1 LGQQVKRPIEPYRGH
16 LSPKQIAHG
25 MNAAGRNAKRLLK
38 DATLLI
44 EAKRFPTACSLAI
57 LSIEESGKLS
67 ILRSIATAHS
77 EKELRRGWT
86 EYRDHRM
93 KNAMW
98 IIADLVTKGA
108 RALDDLKPIFDSESD
123 HPAILDTV
131 KQIGFYTDCNGQGH
145 WSEPDSVVDER
156 LAQNMLVIAE
166 ILMPKHETTER
177 EVELWIAH
185 VGPHWGTPEM
195 KKGAVEFYKAMLR
208 EGLTEHRIEEVE
220 QFFGTTLKRTEH

>member
-1 LGQQVKRPIEPYRGH
+1 MKRLIEPYRGQ
-16 LSPKQIAHG
+16 LSPKEIAHG

-38 DATLLI
+38 DAKLLN

-67 ILRSIATAHS
+67 ILRSIATAQD
-77 EKELRRGWT
+77 EKELRRRWK
-86 EYRDHRM
+86 EYRDHQM
-93 KNAMW
+93 KNVMW
-98 IIADLVTKGA
+98 IITELAGKGA
-108 RALDDLKPIFDSESD
+108 RTLDDLKPIFDRESE

-145 WSEPDSVVDER
+145 WSEPDSVVDEG
-156 LAQNMLVIAE
+156 LAQKMLDIAE
-166 ILMPKHETTER
+166 ILTPKHETTER

-195 KKGAVEFYKAMLR
+195 KKGAVEFYKAMLM
-208 EGLTEHRIEEVE
+208 EGLTQHRVEEVE
-220 QFFGTTLKRTEH
+220 QFFGITLKRTEH

>member
-1 LGQQVKRPIEPYRGH
+1 
-16 LSPKQIAHG
+16 

-156 LAQNMLVIAE
+156 LAQNMLVVAE

-208 EGLTEHRIEEVE
+208 EGLTEHRIEEVV
-220 QFFGTTLKRTEH
+220 FGTTLKRTEH